1 MVLEKLKSVYRRFWG
16 SPFDQRSYET
26 LSVRQSFRKIYS
38 TKVWGDN
45 GQPFY
50 SGPGSHGPI
59 ADQYSAAVAAFIKDH
74 GVRSVVDCGCGDF
87 SIGGRI
93 VEATAVQY
101 TGVDVVDDL
110 IEHHK
115 KTVQNSRVSF
125 LCADL
130 TRDPLPSADLYLIRQ
145 VLQHLANREI
155 AKVLGRVGDFPM
167 TLISE
172 HVPMNLG
179 SINDDMSHGPEVR
192 SDYNSAVF
200 VDQPPFSIAAKELWN
215 FPMKDGILRTV
226 LIERNNSAGP
236 S

>member
-16 SPFDQRSYET
+16 SPSDQRSYET
-26 LSVRQSFRKIYS
+26 LSVRESFRKIYS

-59 ADQYSAAVAAFIKDH
+59 AEQYSAAVVAFIKDH

-87 SIGGRI
+87 SVGRRI
-93 VEATAVQY
+93 VEATDVQY

-115 KTVQNSRVSF
+115 KTVQNPRVSF

-145 VLQHLANREI
+145 VLQHLGNREI
-155 AKVLGRVGDFPM
+155 TKVLERVSDFPM

-172 HVPMNLG
+172 HEPLNPK
-179 SINDDMSHGPEVR
+179 SFNDDMLHGPEVR
-192 SDYNSAVF
+192 SDYDSCVS
-200 VDQPPFSIAAKELWN
+200 VDRPPFSIAVKELWN
-215 FPMKDGILRTV
+215 FPMRDGILRTV
-226 LIERNNSAGP
+226 LVERNNSPRP